1 VFPSPRLTADH
12 GRGNAEPDR
21 WHAGYIPNVCIV
33 GTVSYADE
41 RELPELV
48 ERAVRLAVAMKF
60 ELSCHPAQGRLLS
73 LPTRGR
79 PGAVIGETGTG
90 CGVGLAWMLSAA
102 DPSTRLVSVEADD
115 ERAAA
120 VRDLYSGYDQVTI
133 VHGDWPAILPH
144 GPFDLL
150 VLDGGGS
157 GKIRDDERRI
167 DPQTTLRPA
176 GTLVMDD
183 WTPWDTWPPDD
194 DNDFEQSRL
203 YWLQHPDLLASEIRL
218 SPSLSTI
225 IATRH

>member
-1 VFPSPRLTADH
+1 M
-12 GRGNAEPDR
+12 N
-21 WHAGYIPNVCIV
+21 
-33 GTVSYADE
+33 
-41 RELPELV
+41 
-48 ERAVRLAVAMKF
+48 F

-73 LPTRGR
+73 LLTRGR
-79 PGAVIGETGTG
+79 PGALIGETGTG

-102 DPSTRLVSVEADD
+102 DPSTRLISVESDR

-120 VRDLYSGYDQVTI
+120 VRDLYSGNEQVTI
-133 VHGDWPAILPH
+133 IHGDWSAILPH

-157 GKIRDDERRI
+157 GKTRSDERRVN
-167 DPQTTLRPA
+167 PRTALRPA

-183 WTPWDTWPPDD
+183 WTPWETWPPND
-194 DNDFEQSRL
+194 DNEFEQSRL

-225 IATRH
+225 IATRY